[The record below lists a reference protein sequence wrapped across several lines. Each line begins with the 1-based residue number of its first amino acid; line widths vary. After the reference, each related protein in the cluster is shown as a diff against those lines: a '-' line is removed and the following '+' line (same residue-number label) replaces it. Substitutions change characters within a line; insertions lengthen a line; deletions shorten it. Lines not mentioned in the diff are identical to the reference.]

1 MKKAL
6 KFSGHETFH
15 CRHFWLKKAYDF
27 IVEGNNF
34 SDANAVVKLGVGKNM
49 VSSIHF
55 WMKAFGLKN
64 SEEQLSE
71 LSQALFDTEL
81 GVDPF
86 LEYNGSLWLLHYE
99 LLKTEIASIY
109 PLVFKEFRKSKI
121 NSQFTTSQL
130 LRYLEKESGGTSIKT
145 LQNDINVF
153 LKTYYKSKST
163 SIKNLEDE
171 LSSIFIDL
179 NLIDSVDSG
188 SSDRAYQLRVTERE
202 EIPPAIFLYAILDSF
217 ENEVSISFNAIQ
229 ESVGDIFACTSEG
242 LELKIAMICDE
253 YSFIN
258 YKEDAGMKGLTIKG
272 EPNKLQILNQ
282 YYNAQVYHID

>member
-1 MKKAL
+1 MKEAL

-71 LSQALFDTEL
+71 LSHALFDTEL

-153 LKTYYKSKST
+153 LKTYCKSKTT

-179 NLIDSVDSG
+179 NLIDSVDSE